1 MIANNV
7 KFGDEVITQPLTFVA
22 TANAIAYCAA
32 DPIFLDVDEDTMGL
46 SPYSLVR
53 FLENNT
59 TAKNGHIINKMTGKK
74 ISAVVPMHTFGMPAR
89 IKEICEIASS
99 YGLPVVEDAAEA
111 LGSGSNG
118 KFMGSFG
125 ICGVF
130 SFNANKIITSGGGG
144 MIVTDDEHI
153 YDRLMHLTKTSK
165 IPHRYEFIHDEI
177 GYNYRLPNVNACI
190 GLAQFEQIHHILRIK
205 QHLAEYWSDFFEAEG
220 LSTRKGHP
228 KDTLNNWLIA
238 IEMKSKLQRDHFLEE
253 TNNAGIGARPIWQL
267 MSDLPMFSN
276 SITDSLRNAR
286 HLVNTVINIPSG
298 VPSHFL
304 AN

>member
-1 MIANNV
+1 
-7 KFGDEVITQPLTFVA
+7 
-22 TANAIAYCAA
+22 
-32 DPIFLDVDEDTMGL
+32 
-46 SPYSLVR
+46 
-53 FLENNT
+53 
-59 TAKNGHIINKMTGKK
+59 
-74 ISAVVPMHTFGMPAR
+74 MPAR

-144 MIVTDDEHI
+144 MIVTDDKHI

-205 QHLAEYWSDFFEAEG
+205 QHLA
-220 LSTRKGHP
+220 
-228 KDTLNNWLIA
+228 
-238 IEMKSKLQRDHFLEE
+238 
-253 TNNAGIGARPIWQL
+253 GIGVI
-267 MSDLPMFSN
+267 
-276 SITDSLRNAR
+276 SLRQRGYPLVKDIKR
-286 HLVNTVINIPSG
+286 HLKQLVDRYRNEIKTATRSF
-298 VPSHFL
+298 S
-304 AN
+304 